1 MTIDLNDDRILVD
14 YFDCNI
20 NPLWS
25 RKVKNNEDSLK
36 IVLNNENIVI
46 DGIEYI
52 YYKTSDFNYRGIIKK
67 DNELI
72 PIEYYTKI
80 YYTIEKVFGKEH
92 IVFWSYSV
100 TSEESVT
107 EYGYEFEDE
116 FGVNLTQKIAEEISL
131 PDCLKD
137 IVMYDNDNIVIDDD
151 IFIFLKRERI
161 SKLGNKSVV
170 YYRRKKDDKIFG
182 INCMSTVSTD
192 NYDYIKYYRDWCLV
206 ECSKDFEI

>member
-1 MTIDLNDDRILVD
+1 MSIDLNDDRILVD

-206 ECSKDFEI
+206 ECSKDFKI

>member
-1 MTIDLNDDRILVD
+1 MSIDLNDDRILVD
-14 YFDCNI
+14 YFDYDI

-80 YYTIEKVFGKEH
+80 YYTIEEVFGKEH

-116 FGVNLTQKIAEEISL
+116 FGVNLTQKVAEEIPL
-131 PDCLKD
+131 PDCLKG
-137 IVMYDNDNIVIDDD
+137 IVMYDNDNIVVNGE
-151 IFIFLKRERI
+151 IFIFLKRKRI
-161 SKLGNKSVV
+161 SDLGNKSVV

-182 INCMSTVSTD
+182 INCKSTISTD

-206 ECSKDFEI
+206 ECSKDFKI